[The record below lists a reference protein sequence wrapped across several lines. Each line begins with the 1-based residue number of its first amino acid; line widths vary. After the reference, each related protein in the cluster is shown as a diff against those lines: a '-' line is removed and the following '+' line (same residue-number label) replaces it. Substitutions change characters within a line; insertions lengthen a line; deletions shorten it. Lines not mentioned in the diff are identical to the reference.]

1 MGTSFCG
8 DILTKEEESN
18 SRKSILRDIKS
29 SHIIN
34 KIFSYVNEN
43 RKLNII
49 KYNKSF
55 QNILLIN
62 IEYYKKISGK
72 YKING
77 INGNGE
83 EYGLITDKIIFKGEY
98 KNGKRN
104 GKGKE
109 FNDFGHIIFEGEY
122 LDGKKWNGNF
132 ISKKYNHK
140 KLNKRCRSHDD
151 DNNYIENILS
161 KLENGKGIIKLYDD
175 NRLLFEGEYLNGEKN
190 GKGKEY
196 FHYGIF
202 ERELG
207 YFIYN
212 HCITF
217 EGEYLNDKKWNGKA
231 YDEKGKEIYE
241 IKNGKGNIKEYNRY
255 GDLSLECEIVNGE
268 KNGKCKEY
276 INNTLEFEGKYFNGK
291 KWNGKEYDN
300 KHIIYEGDYLNGR
313 RWNGK
318 YKEYNNDNLLF
329 EGEIFNGK
337 KWNGKGYDNKGNIIY
352 EIKNGN
358 GKIKEFYDDSHISK
372 YLIIYEKEYL
382 NEETNKKGKIYDKYN
397 RLIYEGELLNDKKNG
412 KGKEYDEEDRLIY
425 EGEYLDNIKNGK
437 GKEYSDGELIFEGEF
452 RDGEMWNGNGKNV
465 IFEGEF
471 KNGKMWNGKFCG
483 KYQENNTS
491 YLKNGEGY
499 IKFFDNF
506 GDLLFEGEYKNGERN
521 GKGKEY
527 FNNELEFEGE
537 YKDGDRF
544 KGKLYCFNSGYE
556 GRLKYEGEFL
566 FGEKNG
572 KGKEYDCDGNL
583 IFEGEFENG
592 EKIEP

>member
-175 NRLLFEGEYLNGEKN
+175 NRLLFEGEYLNGERN

-196 FHYGIF
+196 FHYGPF
-202 ERELG
+202 DREFGDYIYISNMDHKFL
-207 YFIYN
+207 YFIAYN
-212 HCITF
+212 
-217 EGEYLNDKKWNGKA
+217 
-231 YDEKGKEIYE
+231 
-241 IKNGKGNIKEYNRY
+241 
-255 GDLSLECEIVNGE
+255 
-268 KNGKCKEY
+268 
-276 INNTLEFEGKYFNGK
+276 
-291 KWNGKEYDN
+291 
-300 KHIIYEGDYLNGR
+300 
-313 RWNGK
+313 
-318 YKEYNNDNLLF
+318 
-329 EGEIFNGK
+329 
-337 KWNGKGYDNKGNIIY
+337 
-352 EIKNGN
+352 
-358 GKIKEFYDDSHISK
+358 
-372 YLIIYEKEYL
+372 
-382 NEETNKKGKIYDKYN
+382 
-397 RLIYEGELLNDKKNG
+397 
-412 KGKEYDEEDRLIY
+412 
-425 EGEYLDNIKNGK
+425 
-437 GKEYSDGELIFEGEF
+437 
-452 RDGEMWNGNGKNV
+452 
-465 IFEGEF
+465 
-471 KNGKMWNGKFCG
+471 
-483 KYQENNTS
+483 
-491 YLKNGEGY
+491 
-499 IKFFDNF
+499 
-506 GDLLFEGEYKNGERN
+506 
-521 GKGKEY
+521 
-527 FNNELEFEGE
+527 
-537 YKDGDRF
+537 
-544 KGKLYCFNSGYE
+544 
-556 GRLKYEGEFL
+556 
-566 FGEKNG
+566 
-572 KGKEYDCDGNL
+572 
-583 IFEGEFENG
+583 
-592 EKIEP
+592 

>member
-109 FNDFGHIIFEGEY
+109 FNDYGDIIFEGEY

-190 GKGKEY
+190 GRGKEY
-196 FHYGIF
+196 FHYGVF

-358 GKIKEFYDDSHISK
+358 GKIKEFYDVSHISK

-499 IKFFDNF
+499 IKFFDNS

-556 GRLKYEGEFL
+556 GRLKYEGEFFL
-566 FGEKNG
+566 GEKNG

>member
-109 FNDFGHIIFEGEY
+109 
-122 LDGKKWNGNF
+122 
-132 ISKKYNHK
+132 
-140 KLNKRCRSHDD
+140 
-151 DNNYIENILS
+151 
-161 KLENGKGIIKLYDD
+161 
-175 NRLLFEGEYLNGEKN
+175 
-190 GKGKEY
+190 Y

-276 INNTLEFEGKYFNGK
+276 IYNTLEFEGKYFNGK

-382 NEETNKKGKIYDKYN
+382 NEETNKKGKIYD
-397 RLIYEGELLNDKKNG
+397 I
-412 KGKEYDEEDRLIY
+412 
-425 EGEYLDNIKNGK
+425 
-437 GKEYSDGELIFEGEF
+437 
-452 RDGEMWNGNGKNV
+452 
-465 IFEGEF
+465 
-471 KNGKMWNGKFCG
+471 
-483 KYQENNTS
+483 
-491 YLKNGEGY
+491 
-499 IKFFDNF
+499 
-506 GDLLFEGEYKNGERN
+506 
-521 GKGKEY
+521 
-527 FNNELEFEGE
+527 
-537 YKDGDRF
+537 
-544 KGKLYCFNSGYE
+544 
-556 GRLKYEGEFL
+556 
-566 FGEKNG
+566 
-572 KGKEYDCDGNL
+572 
-583 IFEGEFENG
+583 
-592 EKIEP
+592 